1 MQQTLVKIPI
11 VWGGGGGG
19 GGGQLTLTFKDKFNF
34 KSEFTPFWACPH
46 YNSLPIQARIAK

>member
-11 VWGGGGGG
+11 VWGGGGG